1 MAVENEVPVTT
12 DVANAET
19 AAPAPAPE
27 VEAKPAET
35 SAPAE
40 NAAPAPAPEVEEPE
54 KPSKAVSE
62 LIAQRKKRQEAE
74 KEAAYW
80 KGVAEGRIKPQADP
94 APAPEPTSDE
104 PKVPVAPK
112 VDQFETYEQFEAA
125 KDTYLIEKA
134 KHDIR
139 MEQQVAQQRQAAVET
154 EQKFVQRIEAAV
166 KEDPALA
173 DIMQDRTLPYSQVMV
188 AIVKE
193 SDVAPQM
200 LRWIDQNRQD
210 AARIASLPPL
220 QAARELGIVEARIK
234 FAPKPEPVR
243 KVSAAPDPV
252 NPITPSST
260 GVVDEDNLSME
271 EYYKRRTQQLL
282 KGRQ

>member
-12 DVANAET
+12 DVANAEA

-27 VEAKPAET
+27 TPAEVT
-35 SAPAE
+35 APAE
-40 NAAPAPAPEVEEPE
+40 SAAPAPAPEPEVEEPE

-74 KEAAYW
+74 KQAEYW
-80 KGVAEGRIKPQADP
+80 RGVAEGRVKSE
-94 APAPEPTSDE
+94 APTPEPTSEE

-112 VDQFETYEQFEAA
+112 IDQFETYEQYEAA
-125 KDTYLIEKA
+125 KDSYLVEKA

-139 MEQQVAQQRQAAVET
+139 VEQQIEQQRQAAVET
-154 EQKFVQRIEAAV
+154 EQKFVQRIEAAM

-173 DIMQDRTLPYSQVMV
+173 EIMQDRTLPYSPVMV

-200 LRWIDQNRQD
+200 LRWIDQNRPE
-210 AARIASLPPL
+210 AARIAALPPL
-220 QAARELGIVEARIK
+220 RAARELGIVEARIK
-234 FAPKPEPVR
+234 FAPKAEPPR
-243 KVSAAPDPV
+243 KVSAAPEPV
-252 NPITPSST
+252 NPVTPSA
-260 GVVDEDNLSME
+260 GGIVDEDNLSME
-271 EYYKRRTQQLL
+271 EYHKRRTQVFL
-282 KGRQ
+282 KGR

>member
-12 DVANAET
+12 DVANAEA

-27 VEAKPAET
+27 VEPKPEEV

-40 NAAPAPAPEVEEPE
+40 SAAPAPAPEVEEPE

-74 KEAAYW
+74 RQAEYW
-80 KGVAEGRIKPQADP
+80 RGVAEGRTKS
-94 APAPEPTSDE
+94 EPSASEPMSEE
-104 PKVPVAPK
+104 PKIPVAPK
-112 VDQFETYEQFEAA
+112 IDQFETYELYEAA
-125 KDTYLIEKA
+125 KDSYLIEKA

-139 MEQQVAQQRQAAVET
+139 AEQQVAQQRQAAVET
-154 EQKFVQRIEAAV
+154 EQKFVQRIDAAT

-173 DIMQDRTLPYSQVMV
+173 EIMQDRTLPYSPVMV

-210 AARIASLPPL
+210 AARIAALPPL

-234 FAPKPEPVR
+234 FAPKADPPR
-243 KVSAAPDPV
+243 KVSAAPEPV
-252 NPITPSST
+252 NPVTPSA
-260 GVVDEDNLSME
+260 GGIVDEDNLSME
-271 EYYKRRTQQLL
+271 EYHKRRTQVFL
-282 KGRQ
+282 KGR